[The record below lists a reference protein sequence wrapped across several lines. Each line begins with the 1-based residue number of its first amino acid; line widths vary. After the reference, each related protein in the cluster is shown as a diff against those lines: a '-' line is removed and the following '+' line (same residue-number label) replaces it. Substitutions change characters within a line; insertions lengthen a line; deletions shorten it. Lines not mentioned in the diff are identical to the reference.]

1 MYILQLGTMNKLTSC
16 DRYKIGFFG
25 MLIIVIGMIG
35 YFVSSSN
42 SNLTYKNRASMSFL
56 NKLPTEGA
64 SVDGQQGVGEPDL
77 NNFSMVA
84 TISSML
90 PEVGKKDTYR
100 IAFVEVPY
108 KPLDGGNFGQEGSPV
123 MLFSSVEA
131 SPEATPDPDEN
142 ETITGTVCSFVGTV
156 IPQTIQV
163 PLPEEQ
169 GDNGTVS
176 QTSNTK
182 VINIPIES
190 LIANKSY
197 ELHTFLIEYMY
208 TPADQKKICVIK
220 NISMQE
226 DEKKADEP
234 SPTPSDMP

>member
-1 MYILQLGTMNKLTSC
+1 MNKLTSC

-25 MLIIVIGMIG
+25 LLVIVIGMIG

-42 SNLTYKNRASMSFL
+42 TNLTYKNRAEMNNL
-56 NKLPTEGA
+56 NVVPTPEAGQ
-64 SVDGQQGVGEPDL
+64 STDGQMGNGEPDL
-77 NNFSMVA
+77 NNFSMIA

-100 IAFVEVPY
+100 IAFKEVPF
-108 KPLDGGNFGQEGSPV
+108 KPINEGGFGKEGSPV
-123 MLFSSVEA
+123 MLFANVEA
-131 SPEATPDPDEN
+131 SPEATPDPEQLT
-142 ETITGTVCSFVGTV
+142 ETVCSFVGTV

-163 PLPEEQ
+163 PLPQEQ

-176 QTSNTK
+176 QSVSTK
-182 VINIPIES
+182 VINIPIDS
-190 LIANKSY
+190 LIAKKSY

-208 TPADQKKICVIK
+208 TPADQKEVCVIK

-226 DEKKADEP
+226 DSKKIE
-234 SPTPSDMP
+234 PTPIATP

>member
-1 MYILQLGTMNKLTSC
+1 MNKLTSC

-25 MLIIVIGMIG
+25 LLIIVVGMIG
-35 YFVSSSN
+35 YYVSSSN
-42 SNLTYKNRASMSFL
+42 TNLSYKNRASINNL
-56 NKLPTEGA
+56 NELPAEGEN
-64 SVDGQQGVGEPDL
+64 VDGQQGVGEPDL
-77 NNFSMVA
+77 NNFSMIA

-108 KPLDGGNFGQEGSPV
+108 KPLDGGGFGQEGSPV

-131 SPEATPDPDEN
+131 SPEATPDPDETIT
-142 ETITGTVCSFVGTV
+142 ETICSFVGTV

-182 VINIPIES
+182 VINIPIDS
-190 LIANKSY
+190 LITNKSY

-208 TPADQKKICVIK
+208 TPADQKKVCVIK

-226 DEKKADEP
+226 DEKKANEP
-234 SPTPSDMP
+234 SPTPTDMP

>member
-1 MYILQLGTMNKLTSC
+1 MNKLTSC
-16 DRYKIGFFG
+16 DRYKVGFFG
-25 MLIIVIGMIG
+25 LLIVVVGMIG

-42 SNLTYKNRASMSFL
+42 LNLTYKNRASMNFL

-64 SVDGQQGVGEPDL
+64 SVDGQQGGLGEPDL
-77 NNFSMVA
+77 NNFSMIA

-108 KPLDGGNFGQEGSPV
+108 KPLDGSDFGQEGSPA
-123 MLFSSVEA
+123 MLFSNVDA
-131 SPEATPDPDEN
+131 TPEATPDPD
-142 ETITGTVCSFVGTV
+142 ETITGTVCSFVGTI

-182 VINIPIES
+182 VITIPIKS

-197 ELHTFLIEYMY
+197 ELHTFLIEYIY

-226 DEKKADEP
+226 DEKKANEP
-234 SPTPSDMP
+234 SPTPTSMP